1 MSRLFFIAFAAFI
14 SIGVNAQSDLP
25 FDFET
30 ESTTPAF
37 VDFEQAVTTVEPN
50 PYPSGINTS
59 EFVAKMVRNPG
70 GQIWAGSI
78 VTLPYYLDLS
88 EVGAFKMKVYSPIIG
103 SIMRL
108 KLEGLG
114 VAEIDA
120 ITTVSNEWQELE
132 WDFTG
137 LPSGTFNQIAFML
150 DFGVFGEGNEWSTIY
165 FDDVVL
171 FDGAEGL
178 SQVDLPI
185 DHEDESVHYQTTSF
199 AGNFAERV
207 LDPLDSSN
215 HVMKVTK
222 HWMALDY
229 AGTTLS
235 TPLGLASS
243 IPFAAGATTMTV
255 KVLTP
260 APGFAVRLKAEEYG
274 DMTHSVET
282 QVNTTATWEWE
293 TLTFNMNQP
302 APGTQPLN
310 LTFDYRILS
319 LFFDFGNPGYLSGT
333 QTFYYDDV
341 SFGDWSSDVMTE
353 SSGVWEVFP
362 TCLSAGEPIQVIGN
376 RSVIRVRVYNL
387 LGGLVCDQALSPN
400 ESVDTHGWPRG
411 VLICTLEG
419 GGRSQSHKITIA
431 P

>member
-1 MSRLFFIAFAAFI
+1 MKRLLFIALAGCFSCSVF
-14 SIGVNAQSDLP
+14 AQSNLP
-25 FDFET
+25 FDFES
-30 ESTTPAF
+30 EATTPAF
-37 VDFEQAVTTVEPN
+37 VDFEQAVTTVEANPN
-50 PYPSGINTS
+50 PSGLNTS

-78 VTLPYYLDLS
+78 VTLPDYLDLN
-88 EVGAFKMKVYSPIIG
+88 EIGAFKMKVYSPIIG

-185 DHEDESVHYQTTSF
+185 DHEDETVHYQTTSF

-207 LDPLDSSN
+207 VDPLDSTN

-229 AGTTLS
+229 AGTTVS

-274 DMTHSVET
+274 DMSHSVET
-282 QVNTTATWEWE
+282 QVNTTTTWEWE
-293 TLTFNMNQP
+293 TLTFDMNQP
-302 APGTQPLN
+302 APGTQALN
-310 LTFDYRILS
+310 LSFDYRILS

-341 SFGDWSSDVMTE
+341 SFGDWSSGITYEPTGDWTL
-353 SSGVWEVFP
+353 FP
-362 TCLSAGEPIQVIGN
+362 TYFSAGNPIQIAGS
-376 RSVIRVRVYNL
+376 RSLIRVKVYNT
-387 LGGLVCDQALSPN
+387 LGGLVCDRVLAPN
-400 ESVDTHGWPRG
+400 ESINTDGWPAG
-411 VLICTLEG
+411 VFICTMEDG
-419 GGRSQSHKITIA
+419 VRFQSQKISISN
-431 P
+431 